1 MNNRKNNIKS
11 MIELY
16 IANIDEFDSPFV
28 TYKAS
33 SIQCLFKDTLN
44 LIKGKEQECEAQRYK
59 LDYYI
64 TKTTQLLDNI
74 DSYKQA
80 LNEIRQYRVAEINDE
95 DEEETDTILKYIDA
109 VIG

>member
-1 MNNRKNNIKS
+1 MTDKENNIKS
-11 MIELY
+11 MIELC

-44 LIKGKEQECEAQRYK
+44 LIKGKEQECEQLNQV
-59 LDYYI
+59 LD
-64 TKTTQLLDNI
+64 
-74 DSYKQA
+74 
-80 LNEIRQYRVAEINDE
+80 EIRQYRVAEINDE

-109 VIG
+109 VMDRGDK